1 MKLWFNLL
9 CRDVEAQLDFYA
21 RLLRWPEAVRARSP
35 IYRALEHD
43 GVQFGFNALPAYALL
58 GLDDRRPEASSPAPV
73 TAYAT
78 FMLATPAEVDDAA
91 ARTAALGG
99 RIVKPPYPTYYG
111 QWQAVLSDPERHVF
125 RVAATTLPD
134 GVAPAPAPG
143 ALPA

>member
-21 RLLRWPEAVRARSP
+21 RLLRWPEAVHARSP

-91 ARTAALGG
+91 ARVAQLGG
-99 RIVKPPYPTYYG
+99 RVVKPPCPTYYG

-125 RVAATTLPD
+125 RVGTTTLPEP
-134 GVAPAPAPG
+134 PAS
-143 ALPA
+143 